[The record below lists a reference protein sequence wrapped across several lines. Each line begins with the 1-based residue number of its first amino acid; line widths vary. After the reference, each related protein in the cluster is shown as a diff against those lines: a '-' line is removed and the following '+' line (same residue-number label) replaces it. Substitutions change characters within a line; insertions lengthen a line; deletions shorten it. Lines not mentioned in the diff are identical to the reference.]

1 MKSFHWPLHYSD
13 RGGDL
18 AIFLRGKAIFF
29 YSFERQFLISHLQFF
44 RECFVPIIK
53 ITTNVQRNGKNA
65 NIRNTNSS
73 FKSSG
78 KFNILVS
85 WVIGTSIF
93 ISILLCLRQIHGN
106 TMLSLVLHS
115 KNSQLKKK
123 KSVLRN
129 ANGTVLVS
137 SMGLLQLRFGHGT
150 MYIYINL
157 ACVHFCACNIGK
169 IKNKYVRTEQS
180 VNVQG
185 LEHSWFWYS
194 QIITNIQNQL
204 HNNTISC
211 QVPIKKITMLAWSI
225 EETEKIFFM

>member
-1 MKSFHWPLHYSD
+1 MNDCQNCRRFQAHLVKEIWPYRRKINWKWNEKSIKSFQWPLHYSD

-18 AIFLRGKAIFF
+18 AIFLREKAIFF

-85 WVIGTSIF
+85 WAIGASIF

-123 KSVLRN
+123 KN
-129 ANGTVLVS
+129 
-137 SMGLLQLRFGHGT
+137 Q
-150 MYIYINL
+150 
-157 ACVHFCACNIGK
+157 FCAMPMVLYLYLLWVCCSLDLDMGPC
-169 IKNKYVRTEQS
+169 
-180 VNVQG
+180 
-185 LEHSWFWYS
+185 
-194 QIITNIQNQL
+194 
-204 HNNTISC
+204 IS
-211 QVPIKKITMLAWSI
+211 TL
-225 EETEKIFFM
+225 T